1 MAWFGMNLAL
11 AWVGMALV
19 LHVLVDDFRESWH
32 GFGNSGTDSKLGWS
46 PLVKGRSP
54 AQDWWLASIRLVAH
68 KPSNV
73 CVSTGTCP
81 IRMCSGRAYTIP
93 VGV

>member
-1 MAWFGMNLAL
+1 MGGHGIGPWCVSN
-11 AWVGMALV
+11 
-19 LHVLVDDFRESWH
+19 DFRVSI

-46 PLVKGRSP
+46 PSVKDRSP
-54 AQDWWLASIRLVAH
+54 AQDWWLASIGLVAH

-81 IRMCSGRAYTIP
+81 IGMCSRRAYTIS

>member
-1 MAWFGMNLAL
+1 MVWHERGIGMVLA
-11 AWVGMALV
+11 
-19 LHVLVDDFRESWH
+19 LHVLVDDFCMDL
-32 GFGNSGTDSKLGWS
+32 GNSGTDSKLGWS
-46 PLVKGRSP
+46 PSVKDYNV
-54 AQDWWLASIRLVAH
+54 AQDWWLASIGLVAH

-81 IRMCSGRAYTIP
+81 IGMCSGRAYTIP

>member
-1 MAWFGMNLAL
+1 MDFGMTWHRVECGLEF
-11 AWVGMALV
+11 AW
-19 LHVLVDDFRESWH
+19 RE
-32 GFGNSGTDSKLGWS
+32 GSGTDSKLGWS
-46 PLVKGRSP
+46 PSVKDRSP
-54 AQDWWLASIRLVAH
+54 AQDWWLASIGLVAH

-81 IRMCSGRAYTIP
+81 IGMCSGRAYTIP